1 MGLGLSIEAGGGDFT
16 PWLKYDA
23 RAGRWFRK
31 GDRDKGEQGPVDV
44 TNNFS
49 AVFDLATIEVGWI
62 DFPTGSA
69 PIMITQPI
77 SAGIPQRPVG
87 GQFKQGFR
95 MRAALPPGLGG
106 GVYEVAASAKAFI
119 AGIDALHTA
128 YQNAP
133 EAKHGKLPVV
143 VMTGTIMIE
152 TTTPK
157 GTNRNY
163 GPVLQIDRWIDRPAS
178 MPAQGFHSASVA
190 PSTPAPAAAPPAT
203 GSTPVPP
210 PAPKAAPAAPA
221 AAAMD
226 FG

>member
-1 MGLGLSIEAGGGDFT
+1 MGLGLSIDAGGGDFT

-44 TNNFS
+44 TTNFS

-133 EAKHGKLPVV
+133 EAKQGKLPVV
-143 VMTGTIMIE
+143 VMTGTTMIE

-178 MPAQGFHSASVA
+178 MPAQGFHSASAASLTPTPAQSVA
-190 PSTPAPAAAPPAT
+190 PPSTGSTAVPPPAAKPAPAAA
-203 GSTPVPP
+203 S
-210 PAPKAAPAAPA
+210 
-221 AAAMD
+221 MD

>member
-1 MGLGLSIEAGGGDFT
+1 MGLGLNMEAGSGDFT

-62 DFPTGSA
+62 DFPSGAA
-69 PIMITQPI
+69 PIMVTQPI
-77 SAGIPQRPVG
+77 SAGLPAKPAG
-87 GQFKQGFR
+87 GGFKQGFR

-119 AGIDALHTA
+119 AGIDALHTI
-128 YQNAP
+128 YQSAP
-133 EAKHGKLPVV
+133 EAKEGKLPVIS
-143 VMTGTIMIE
+143 MTGTTMIE

-163 GPVLQIDRWIDRPAS
+163 SPVLEVNRWVDRPTS
-178 MPAQGFHSASVA
+178 MPAQGFQSASPVA
-190 PSTPAPAAAPPAT
+190 SAPAAAPPST
-203 GSTPVPP
+203 GSTAVPP
-210 PAPKAAPAAPA
+210 PQAKPA
-221 AAAMD
+221 AAAPASMD